1 MEWTFREDFLRLVGR
16 KAKRTGT
23 RTHSPCVQN
32 NSTNLPLDAAPEK
45 FPAQHLAEARSVI
58 KASFS

>member
-1 MEWTFREDFLRLVGR
+1 MTFREDFLRLVGR

-32 NSTNLPLDAAPEK
+32 NSTKPLFDAAPESSG
-45 FPAQHLAEARSVI
+45 ADLAEARSVI